1 MLIVR
6 QGRNVVMNLD
16 NISCI
21 EVNKSCP
28 VDLTARIQRS
38 FQKETLTG
46 SYNYNDSFFSFY
58 LGSFSSKERTKEVLN
73 ELVDAYERGAKV
85 FRVPDE

>member
-6 QGRNVVMNLD
+6 QKGGVVMNLD

-21 EVNKSCP
+21 EVNRICP
-28 VDLTARIQRS
+28 VDLTARIQRN
-38 FQKETLTG
+38 FREETLG
-46 SYNYNDSFFSFY
+46 KDKSFFSFY
-58 LGSFSSKERTKEVLN
+58 LGTFSSNERTKEVLN
-73 ELVDAYERGAKV
+73 ELVDAYECGAKV

>member
-6 QGRNVVMNLD
+6 QKGGVVMNLD

-21 EVNKSCP
+21 EVNRICP
-28 VDLTARIQRS
+28 VDLTARVQRN
-38 FQKETLTG
+38 FREETLL
-46 SYNYNDSFFSFY
+46 DKDRSFFSFY
-58 LGSFSSKERTKEVLN
+58 LGTFSSKERTKEVLN